1 MGVKGPKNQKR
12 TSSYGHSRVS
22 TRNESVSP
30 VGRIV
35 DWREA
40 RRLTFSFS
48 VLDRRVKEA
57 PWRAPRLQLRGS
69 ALNLIG
75 SELISRLYE
84 IVREYR
90 LD

>member
-1 MGVKGPKNQKR
+1 MVPKMKSEPPRIDIQEYQQEMSLCPPWEESWTAEKR
-12 TSSYGHSRVS
+12 
-22 TRNESVSP
+22 
-30 VGRIV
+30 VGS
-35 DWREA
+35 
-40 RRLTFSFS
+40 LF
-48 VLDRRVKEA
+48 LDRRVKEA